1 MALARPEIAM
11 LSKRVLTWFVVFDFV
26 NAVLYCVRGNVPLTA
41 FMALSG
47 LVTYWCVSEQDDTE

>member
-1 MALARPEIAM
+1 M